1 MLSTYLRQAYI
12 DMPEKA
18 KHTTDLIAVGT
29 PELTFARSPLGQ
41 RLVDLQN
48 SGSRSNRVIAEYLLR
63 NPLRIPAI
71 GIEELASRTGV
82 SAATLSRFARAASFE
97 GYAELRAAA
106 ADSLQ
111 GMLQPVEKL
120 RSSIQSSSGKL
131 GGANVLV
138 GGLEASVGNV
148 RSAAESLD
156 PKALTTIV
164 SLISRANEVY
174 TLGFGL
180 SSHLASILAL
190 DLQPFC
196 ARLTNVVEFGGTE
209 VAAGRLLNIG
219 KRDVLIVLSFP
230 RYATDAIR
238 LTSYARTRGAKI
250 VAITDSPASPLA
262 QLADY
267 LLFAPANHPVL
278 SSGLSAALVVVEA
291 LVSALMI
298 SNPDNVKQASK
309 LTDAIAAYLVDGTDA
324 HSRKS

>member
-1 MLSTYLRQAYI
+1 MANH
-12 DMPEKA
+12 KNA
-18 KHTTDLIAVGT
+18 ADLVAVGT
-29 PELTFARSPLGQ
+29 AELTFARSPLGQ
-41 RLVDLQN
+41 RLIELQN
-48 SGSRSNRVIAEYLLR
+48 SGSKSNRAIAEYLLR

-71 GIEELASRTGV
+71 GIEELASRNGV
-82 SAATLSRFARAASFE
+82 SAATLSRFARAAGFDSYP
-97 GYAELRAAA
+97 GLRAAA

-120 RSSIQSSSGKL
+120 RSSIQSSASKL
-131 GGANVLV
+131 GGASVLLS
-138 GGLEASVGNV
+138 GLEASLSNA
-148 RSAAESLD
+148 RTAAESLD
-156 PKALTTIV
+156 PKALNAIV
-164 SLISRANEVY
+164 SLIARAGEVY

-219 KRDVLIVLSFP
+219 KKDVLIVLSFP

-262 QLADY
+262 QLADH
-267 LLFAPANHPVL
+267 LLLAPANHPVL
-278 SSGLSAALVVVEA
+278 SSGLVASLVVIEA
-291 LVSALMI
+291 LVAALMI
-298 SNPDNVKQASK
+298 SNPDNVLQASK
-309 LTDAIAAYLVDGTDA
+309 LTDAISAYLVDSGD
-324 HSRKS
+324 SGGRRP

>member
-1 MLSTYLRQAYI
+1 MTASNKNA
-12 DMPEKA
+12 A
-18 KHTTDLIAVGT
+18 DLVAVGT
-29 PELTFARSPLGQ
+29 PELTFARSPLGR
-41 RLVDLQN
+41 RLLDLQN
-48 SGSRSNRVIAEYLLR
+48 SGSKSNRAIAEYLLR

-82 SAATLSRFARAASFE
+82 SAATLSRFARAA
-97 GYAELRAAA
+97 GYDGYPGLRSAA

-120 RSSIQSSSGKL
+120 RSSIQSSAGKS
-131 GGANVLV
+131 GGASVLLS
-138 GGLEASVGNV
+138 GLEVSVANV

-156 PKALTTIV
+156 QKTLNAIV
-164 SLISRANEVY
+164 AMIAKANEVY

-196 ARLTNVVEFGGTE
+196 TRLTNVVEFGGTE

-262 QLADY
+262 QLADH
-267 LLFAPANHPVL
+267 LLLAPANHPVL
-278 SSGLSAALVVVEA
+278 SSGLTAALVVVEA
-291 LVSALMI
+291 LVAALMI

-309 LTDAIAAYLVDGTDA
+309 LTDAIAAYLVDGGENGSGRRT
-324 HSRKS
+324 